1 MTILLFPISFIGI
14 YINLCFKKN
23 NVLNNIFRTTI
34 IWSLLSLI
42 LIELLSLFESLTK
55 FYLIMLWGLIICV
68 LIIIFVYNYFI
79 QKKVFYF
86 INFKKLKM
94 TEKIFF
100 ILFIFIILLLLF
112 IAIYT
117 VPYNTD
123 SLTYHLARVRM
134 WIQNQT
140 VSYYASWDARQVF
153 YPPFSEYLVLQTYL
167 LSSSDLFVNIIS
179 TFAYAISCISIYAIG
194 KELLLKK
201 SSIYFSLL
209 LFMMCPI
216 AISISLT
223 TQVEMLI
230 VMWVL
235 LFTYYVIRIVK
246 KNFLDISKEF
256 VENVCFLSIVM
267 GLGYITK
274 SSIALIYFPFII
286 WIFIT
291 FIKKGTKIKL
301 LLFYSFIVL
310 IMVMFIC
317 FPHLWRYIQYTGEL
331 ALYSGENALVT
342 TLDIRY
348 HIVNAYKNFCTTLFN
363 KNGFLHI
370 FFFDIGEMLSN
381 LLGINY
387 ASPIITWGANLDH
400 YYINNGIYSHDAGT
414 SMILMST
421 FITLFIF
428 RIKKLWS
435 KKIILLMAF

>member
-1 MTILLFPISFIGI
+1 MTILLLPISFIGI

-194 KELLLKK
+194 KELLLRKV
-201 SSIYFSLL
+201 
-209 LFMMCPI
+209 
-216 AISISLT
+216 
-223 TQVEMLI
+223 Q
-230 VMWVL
+230 
-235 LFTYYVIRIVK
+235 FTFLYYY
-246 KNFLDISKEF
+246 L
-256 VENVCFLSIVM
+256 
-267 GLGYITK
+267 
-274 SSIALIYFPFII
+274 
-286 WIFIT
+286 
-291 FIKKGTKIKL
+291 
-301 LLFYSFIVL
+301 
-310 IMVMFIC
+310 
-317 FPHLWRYIQYTGEL
+317 
-331 ALYSGENALVT
+331 
-342 TLDIRY
+342 
-348 HIVNAYKNFCTTLFN
+348 
-363 KNGFLHI
+363 
-370 FFFDIGEMLSN
+370 
-381 LLGINY
+381 
-387 ASPIITWGANLDH
+387 
-400 YYINNGIYSHDAGT
+400 
-414 SMILMST
+414 
-421 FITLFIF
+421 
-428 RIKKLWS
+428 
-435 KKIILLMAF
+435 